1 MRKGRYVQSERALS
15 ETSESGDTTGV
26 NEQRG
31 CVSGITGTEGGK
43 KAPRT
48 NARQG
53 GVIRLFIQAGEMQHG
68 DVCWAWVCVSG
79 QKSPDFG
86 LVFVGYFGRLPESK
100 GVAAIRRKESPPRR
114 GF

>member
-31 CVSGITGTEGGK
+31 CVSGVTDREE

-68 DVCWAWVCVSG
+68 DVCVGRVCVRVARFRGDSVW
-79 QKSPDFG
+79 F
-86 LVFVGYFGRLPESK
+86 LLGYFGRWPESK